1 MSYIRLNITDQNQTI
16 SDEVH
21 GYLGNDVVALTAE
34 LETVE
39 ELGLMW
45 LSNTLFEKAGW

>member
-16 SDEVH
+16 HNEVH
-21 GYLGNDVVALTAE
+21 GYFDDSLVAALTAE
-34 LETVE
+34 LETNE

-45 LSNTLFEKAGW
+45 LSNTLV